1 MPDEPLTSESL
12 STIGAMMAR
21 ASSMWTSDA
30 TSQVIPVIVAIAL
43 SAMGLGIAW
52 KLLVSRA
59 AGSPRLRSGTPPDSA
74 RPAPTREVSVG
85 RPSIATSWNP
95 RSDTRLRSALREARK
110 LAGPEALRVLVVA
123 GDGMRD
129 LSHSIGLA
137 PPGEGTVRI
146 AAGNRTVLID
156 AARADSRT
164 LRRLAC
170 TLPGRRP
177 IDAAAVIVGEE
188 GIPPGALARVAAFGR
203 ATGFRVALHV
213 VVSSP
218 CANAAW
224 QVVDTESRDGRTL
237 CLKLAQGAARRWLA
251 GGTRQGLSNISNAG
265 ARGLPEALDAALTAS
280 VPRYV
285 DLASLCFTGA
295 GLLAAVSET
304 AERTRPARPPA
315 IAIGAGLAALIA
327 GASLA
332 GLIAITGSARS
343 DALRAT
349 VASAAEE
356 LAAPAGITNPGTARI
371 DHATR
376 RAADLSVRLA
386 DFSRFYPLQPLAF
399 LLPNH
404 DAPARLGASLLDAGV
419 LRPLANEMNR
429 RGRDLL
435 APSGDSV
442 AWLENA
448 RRVGE
453 WMAAWEGL
461 TRDPQMVELRGLLSE
476 VLGGT
481 SETWPQGMGRLLAR
495 PGAVTPAAYES
506 LDSGTL
512 TELTHRGF
520 VTTMKR
526 RAHNVYAEGPVARA
540 AQRAILARSGWRA
553 RHDALRNLR
562 VALEDPGQ
570 AWLTEG
576 GHRSSHDLDLHVFD
590 GALALPRLGRAG
602 VIEARNAVER
612 IRSEARE
619 AAERFVV
626 PEIGHLLVREGT
638 RASVGGTRIRLSAGA
653 SAWLA
658 FLDRMRNAGVLDL
671 PQAPAQPRS
680 GPVTADPESVAATR
694 AKLRTFDRYASDLQ
708 ADLPPETAQALL
720 LGFAREIAPGVTAE
734 VRLALRPIDHFGDSA
749 GERMQLPVPRSVLDD
764 LIAIESWLREHHG
777 AAQARQ
783 VLGIRSRIA
792 GSLLESAALAL
803 RIENPI
809 GIQLDESSDATAA
822 LRRFEQGVERLS
834 SIYRRRALPHIN
846 VAERG
851 AERSARQWL
860 EIGED
865 LSRYRQ
871 GNAGGALSGM
881 QRVLRAYADDP
892 RSACAEVET
901 SPAMS
906 ADNYVVRAVFRLA
919 TNLARI
925 CSERAMA
932 QMQAEFDS
940 LVDHFNRHVGRL
952 WPYSGMPEAHEIS
965 SVALGRFVRRL
976 HAARDA
982 LDRIEGP
989 LVEPFLASL
998 RFWTPLDDGGAALR
1012 FRIDW
1017 RASREHERLAHHLAE
1032 IELTGVE
1039 KDGGGIRTWRYG
1051 QPVTLRMRLAVNSP
1065 YRFVRASDSTGLV
1078 YTLDGYGTGAL
1089 LRLFG
1094 ALHEGAVTFETEVAD
1109 RRGTRQPLRV
1119 TARVT
1124 YTDGVPISLRP
1135 IGDDQPDSPVPA
1147 PRVAKD
1153 SA

>member
-1 MPDEPLTSESL
+1 M
-12 STIGAMMAR
+12 IGAMVAR
-21 ASSMWTSDA
+21 ASSMWTADT
-30 TSQVIPVIVAIAL
+30 TSQTIPVIVAIAF
-43 SAMGLGIAW
+43 SAVGLGIAW
-52 KLLVSRA
+52 KLLASRA
-59 AGSPRLRSGTPPDSA
+59 AGSSRLRAGTPPDRSPSA
-74 RPAPTREVSVG
+74 PARRVPVG

-95 RSDTRLRSALREARK
+95 RSATRLRGAIREGRK

-129 LSHSIGLA
+129 LCHSIGLA
-137 PPGEGTVRI
+137 PPSEGTVRI

-156 AARADSRT
+156 AARADSLT
-164 LRRLAC
+164 LRRLAFA
-170 TLPGRRP
+170 LPGRRP
-177 IDAAAVIVGEE
+177 IDAAAVIVGED
-188 GIPPGALARVAAFGR
+188 GIPPGALTRVAAFGR
-203 ATGFRVALHV
+203 ATGFRVALHL

-218 CANAAW
+218 CTNAAW
-224 QVVDTESRDGRTL
+224 QVVDTENRDGRTL
-237 CLKLAQGAARRWLA
+237 CLKLAQRAARRWLA
-251 GGTRQGLSNISNAG
+251 GGTRQGLSDISYAG

-295 GLLAAVSET
+295 GLRAAVSET

-315 IAIGAGLAALIA
+315 IAIAAGLVALIA

-332 GLIAITGSARS
+332 GLVAITGSARS
-343 DALRAT
+343 DALRAA

-356 LAAPAGITNPGTARI
+356 LAAPAGITNQGTAPI

-386 DFSRFYPLQPLAF
+386 DFSEFSPLQPLAS

-404 DAPARLGASLLDAGV
+404 DAPARLGASLLDSGV
-419 LRPLANEMNR
+419 LRPLASEMNR
-429 RGRDLL
+429 RGRGLL
-435 APSGDSV
+435 APSDDSV

-448 RRVGE
+448 RRVDA
-453 WMAAWEGL
+453 WITAWEGL
-461 TRDPQMVELRGLLSE
+461 ARDPPLVELRGLLSE
-476 VLGGT
+476 VVGGT

-495 PGAVTPAAYES
+495 PGAVPQSAYES
-506 LDSGTL
+506 LDAGTL

-526 RAHNVYAEGPVARA
+526 RAHIDYAESPVARA
-540 AQRAILARSGWRA
+540 ARRAVLARSGWRA

-562 VALEDPGQ
+562 GALDDPGE

-619 AAERFVV
+619 AAERFIV
-626 PEIGHLLVREGT
+626 PEIGPLLVREGT
-638 RASVGGTRIRLSAGA
+638 RASDVGTRIRLSARA

-671 PQAPAQPRS
+671 PQTPAQPSS
-680 GPVTADPESVAATR
+680 GPVTVDPESVAATR
-694 AKLRTFDRYASDLQ
+694 AKLRTFDRYASELQ
-708 ADLPPETAQALL
+708 VDLPPETAQSLL
-720 LGFAREIAPGVTAE
+720 LGLAREIAPGVTAE
-734 VRLALRPIDHFGDSA
+734 VRLALRPIDRFGNSA
-749 GERMQLPVPRSVLDD
+749 GEPVQLTVPRSVFDD

-777 AAQARQ
+777 AAEARQ
-783 VLGIRSRIA
+783 VLGIRSRIS

-809 GIQLDESSDATAA
+809 GIQLDASLDATAA

-834 SIYRRRALPHIN
+834 SIYRRHALPHVS
-846 VAERG
+846 VAEHG
-851 AERSARQWL
+851 AEGIAHQWL

-871 GNAGGALSGM
+871 GHADSALAGM
-881 QRVLRAYADDP
+881 KRVLRAYADDP
-892 RSACAEVET
+892 QLACTEVEAP
-901 SPAMS
+901 PAAS
-906 ADNYVVRAVFRLA
+906 ADNYVVGAVIRLA
-919 TNLARI
+919 MNLARI
-925 CSERAMA
+925 CAARAME
-932 QMQAEFDS
+932 QMQAEYDS
-940 LVDHFNRHVGRL
+940 LVGHFNQHVGRL
-952 WPYSGMPEAHEIS
+952 WPYSGVPDAPEIS
-965 SVALGRFVRRL
+965 PVALGRFVKRL

-982 LDRIEGP
+982 LDRVEGP
-989 LVEPFLASL
+989 FVEPFLASL
-998 RFWTPLDDGGAALR
+998 RFWTPLDDGSAALR
-1012 FRIDW
+1012 FRIGW
-1017 RASREHERLAHHLAE
+1017 RASREDEHLAHHLAE

-1039 KDGGGIRTWRYG
+1039 KDSGGIHTWRYG

-1078 YTLDGYGTGAL
+1078 YTLDGYGTGTL
-1089 LRLFG
+1089 LRLLG
-1094 ALHEGAVTFETEVAD
+1094 TLRDGAVTFETEVAD
-1109 RRGTRQPLRV
+1109 RRGTHQPLRV
-1119 TARVT
+1119 TAWVT
-1124 YTDGVPISLRP
+1124 YTDGVPITLRP
-1135 IGDDQPDSPVPA
+1135 IGDDQADSRVSA
-1147 PRVAKD
+1147 PRGAND
-1153 SA
+1153 NA